1 MILSKKQ
8 MNHYTSEGYKM
19 KKHNRLK
26 KIIEKAECNCK
37 LQKFLTEQALK
48 IYISLTDIDKK
59 YLFGEESCYGG

>member
-26 KIIEKAECNCK
+26 KIIENK
-37 LQKFLTEQALK
+37 KFILK
-48 IYISLTDIDKK
+48 I
-59 YLFGEESCYGG
+59 LFVSAIYT